1 MPASL
6 YRLVGRQHPVDQP
19 VAVDSSA
26 PVVEAV
32 EPVVEAVEPVV
43 EAVEPVATAQ
53 VEQAVEVV
61 EETVSVIENDIPT
74 EPEPVAPVYPNWD
87 ATWTKTKL
95 FGIATD
101 LGLAVT
107 IDSTKAEIIAALAA
121 ATRS

>member
-32 EPVVEAVEPVV
+32 EPVVA
-43 EAVEPVATAQ
+43 AQ

-61 EETVSVIENDIPT
+61 EGAVSVIENDIPA

-107 IDSTKAEIIAALAA
+107 IDSTKAEIIAALTA